1 MKSCES
7 CIFATATHGR
17 FKTTL
22 ADGTTLTQNGG
33 VNYICHHPGGV
44 KSLSFNRDTGAM
56 TCSEYVEK
64 EAVCGDE

>member
-1 MKSCES
+1 MRRLRTDASRQRWQ
-7 CIFATATHGR
+7 TGM
-17 FKTTL
+17 
-22 ADGTTLTQNGG
+22 TLTQNGG

>member
-22 ADGTTLTQNGG
+22 ADGMTLTQNGG
-33 VNYICHHPGGV
+33 VNGTKI
-44 KSLSFNRDTGAM
+44 
-56 TCSEYVEK
+56 
-64 EAVCGDE
+64 AVLLVVSPRSISIWF

>member
-22 ADGTTLTQNGG
+22 ADGMTLTQNGG

-44 KSLSFNRDTGAM
+44 KSLSFNRDTGGYDLLRIRGKGGSM
-56 TCSEYVEK
+56 RR
-64 EAVCGDE
+64 

>member
-1 MKSCES
+1 M
-7 CIFATATHGR
+7 
-17 FKTTL
+17 
-22 ADGTTLTQNGG
+22 TLTQNGG

-44 KSLSFNRDTGAM
+44 KSLSLNRDTGAM

>member
-1 MKSCES
+1 M
-7 CIFATATHGR
+7 
-17 FKTTL
+17 
-22 ADGTTLTQNGG
+22 TLTQNGG